1 MANRVR
7 SETLSLRMMPEE
19 KEIIKQKMK
28 ETQAKNYVDF
38 IMKAVCTHKTVV
50 VNIDTRPLMNIGGE
64 LNSIGVNLNQL
75 TKAVNTAKKL
85 SDTSAEELKTYLDEM
100 NNNIEE
106 MREVVRKCLDIFI
119 DAREGRISGL
129 YEDTSHKK

>member
-1 MANRVR
+1 MVNRVR

-75 TKAVNTAKKL
+75 TKAVNTAKNL

-100 NNNIEE
+100 CNNIEE

-129 YEDTSHKK
+129 YEDIAHKK

>member
-1 MANRVR
+1 MVNRVR

-75 TKAVNTAKKL
+75 TKAVNTAKNL

-100 NNNIEE
+100 CNNIEAFKLKE
-106 MREVVRKCLDIFI
+106 NLDEFYNIVN
-119 DAREGRISGL
+119 
-129 YEDTSHKK
+129 KKIKK